1 MAKPERIPFDP
12 SEPID
17 RLRFERDFWAT
28 TPGALLAGVDEAG
41 RGCLAGPVV
50 AGAVVIAEADIEALA
65 EGDLKAANDSKQ
77 LTEKRREALY
87 ECLLHHPKVHCGV
100 GIASAQEIDSI
111 NILNATHLAM
121 RRALEALPTLPAHAL
136 VDGLPVKGLPL
147 PHTAIVKGDA
157 RSLLISCASIIAKVT
172 RDHLCAEL
180 DTRYPGYDFAKH
192 KAYGTKS
199 HLAALHR
206 LGPCPEH
213 RRSFAPVAIFQEEFN
228 F

>member
-1 MAKPERIPFDP
+1 MAKPARIPFDP

-17 RLRFERDFWAT
+17 RLRFERDFWVA

-121 RRALEALPTLPAHAL
+121 RRALESLPTLPAHAL

-147 PHTAIVKGDA
+147 PHTAIIKGDA

>member
-1 MAKPERIPFDP
+1 MANVTRIPFDP

-17 RLRFERDFWAT
+17 RLRFERDFWRA

-50 AGAVVIAEADIEALA
+50 AGAILIHEDDIEALA
-65 EGDLKAANDSKQ
+65 DDDLKAANDSKQ
-77 LTEKRREALY
+77 LTEKRREALW
-87 ECLLHHPKVHCGV
+87 ECLTHHPKVHCGV
-100 GIASAQEIDSI
+100 GIASVQEIDTL

-121 RRALEALPTLPAHAL
+121 RRALEALPALPAHAL
-136 VDGLPVKGLPL
+136 VDGLPVKGLPV

-157 RSLLISCASIIAKVT
+157 RSLLIACASIIAKVT
-172 RDHLCAEL
+172 RDHLCVEL

-192 KAYGTKS
+192 KAYGTKA
-199 HLAALHR
+199 HLTALHR

-213 RRSFAPVAIFQEEFN
+213 RRSFAPVAVVQEEFT